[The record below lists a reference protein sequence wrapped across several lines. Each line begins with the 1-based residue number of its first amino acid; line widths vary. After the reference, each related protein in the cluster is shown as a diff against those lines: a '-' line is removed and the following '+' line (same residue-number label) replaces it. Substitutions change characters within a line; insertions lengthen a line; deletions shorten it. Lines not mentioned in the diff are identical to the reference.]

1 MNLKSIKKYDEKSSV
16 FIFNLRNKFYVR
28 KNSLDKKIIK
38 FEDHTR
44 WLKKFFK
51 KKNYIYLVVN
61 NKKLIGYIRLELKRN
76 IHNVSWA
83 LEKENHGKGI
93 IKKFLQKATNNKNV
107 KYKAIIKKNNL
118 ASISVAYHAKFELK
132 LIRNQICYLYKNIY

>member
-1 MNLKSIKKYDEKSSV
+1 MNLQSIRKYDEKSSF

-38 FEDHTR
+38 LEDHTK

-51 KKNYIYLVVN
+51 KKNLIYLITN
-61 NKKLIGYIRLELKRN
+61 NNKLIGYIRLDIKRN

-83 LEKENHGKGI
+83 IEKKYHGKGI
-93 IKKFLQKATNNKNV
+93 TKKFLKKTTNKKKFV
-107 KYKAIIKKNNL
+107 YSAIVKKNNIPSL
-118 ASISVAYHAKFELK
+118 KVAMHANFKLK
-132 LIRNQICYLYKNIY
+132 TIKNQLCYLYKNKY